1 MYKVFDIK
9 ELGDEMEYLYYAVT
23 YLVLL
28 NVVTTYRLLKSEDY
42 ETIQKVV
49 QFILLW
55 TIPLLGV
62 TLVIFF
68 LNQIPIVLNKKMR
81 KYKTILKIL
90 LFPWFIKIK
99 SNGNKDIG
107 NSTSGYQADFGSSG
121 GGD

>member
-1 MYKVFDIK
+1 MK
-9 ELGDEMEYLYYAVT
+9 YLYYIAT

-28 NVVTTYRLLKSEDY
+28 NIVTTYRLLKTEDY
-42 ETIQKVV
+42 KAVQKTV

-62 TLVIFF
+62 LIVTFF
-68 LNQIPIVLNKKMR
+68 LNQEPIVLNKRIQKF
-81 KYKTILKIL
+81 KIILKIL

-99 SNGNKDIG
+99 ANGNKDIN
-107 NSTSGYQADFGSSG
+107 NSTAGYQADFGSSG

>member
-1 MYKVFDIK
+1 
-9 ELGDEMEYLYYAVT
+9 MEYLYYVVT

-42 ETIQKVV
+42 ETIQKIV

-68 LNQIPIVLNKKMR
+68 LNQIPIVLNEKMR

-107 NSTSGYQADFGSSG
+107 NSSSGYQADFSSSG